1 MKQFFYK
8 SRQTAVGAMLLALFL
23 LIIIPEIA
31 RAKLKSAIGG
41 MFLPAIGISSAGQNA
56 LGLIPEESSAPSQN
70 QVINNGLKTDL
81 ELENIQL
88 RSENLRLREA
98 LEWELRVPWE
108 SKLARVIGSDSFNWW
123 RRLKLNLGSLHG
135 LKVNQPVISVEGY
148 LVGKITEVG
157 LKTSWAVLL
166 GDPNCRFSALIKSS
180 RQQGGIVSPRQFN
193 SNYRVVELTY
203 LPNDIEIRPG
213 QTVVTSGLGGAFPKE
228 IPVGLVEDSW
238 ISRNGLYL
246 EANIKI
252 FSDLTRL
259 EEVRVLTKF

>member
-1 MKQFFYK
+1 M
-8 SRQTAVGAMLLALFL
+8 
-23 LIIIPEIA
+23 
-31 RAKLKSAIGG
+31 
-41 MFLPAIGISSAGQNA
+41 
-56 LGLIPEESSAPSQN
+56 
-70 QVINNGLKTDL
+70 
-81 ELENIQL
+81 
-88 RSENLRLREA
+88 
-98 LEWELRVPWE
+98 
-108 SKLARVIGSDSFNWW
+108 
-123 RRLKLNLGSLHG
+123 
-135 LKVNQPVISVEGY
+135 ISVQGY
-148 LVGKITEVG
+148 LVGQITEVG

-166 GDPNCRFSALIKSS
+166 GDPNCRFSALIKST
-180 RQQGGIVSPRQFN
+180 RQQGGIISPRQFN

-203 LPNDIEIRPG
+203 LPNDIEVRPG

>member
-1 MKQFFYK
+1 MKQFFYR

-23 LIIIPEIA
+23 LVFVPEIA

-56 LGLIPEESSAPSQN
+56 LGLLPEESSTSSQN

-135 LKVNQPVISVEGY
+135 LKVNQPVI
-148 LVGKITEVG
+148 
-157 LKTSWAVLL
+157 
-166 GDPNCRFSALIKSS
+166 
-180 RQQGGIVSPRQFN
+180 
-193 SNYRVVELTY
+193 
-203 LPNDIEIRPG
+203 
-213 QTVVTSGLGGAFPKE
+213 
-228 IPVGLVEDSW
+228 
-238 ISRNGLYL
+238 
-246 EANIKI
+246 
-252 FSDLTRL
+252 
-259 EEVRVLTKF
+259 